1 MSEMTDPLSCA
12 LISILDNERRNE
24 RECVVTPASKLVGEV
39 LRVMQ
44 LHGYLGEIEY
54 IEDGRFG
61 KYRIQLLGRISECK
75 AVRPRFTAKLHEIP
89 SLERQYLPAR
99 NLGVLVVSTSKGVMG
114 AEEARR
120 LGLGGV
126 LLAYVY

>member
-1 MSEMTDPLSCA
+1 MSEMADPLSCA
-12 LISILDNERRNE
+12 MSNILSNERRNQ
-24 RECVVTPASKLVGEV
+24 RECVVMLASKLIGEV

-61 KYRIQLLGRISECK
+61 KYRIQLLGRINECK
-75 AVRPRFTAKLHEIP
+75 AVRPRFPAKLKEMV

-99 NLGVLVVSTSKGVMG
+99 DLGILIVSTSKGAMT

-120 LGLGGV
+120 RGLGGV